1 MKLSR
6 KRNKN
11 KKNYKG
17 FSKGRRKRL
26 GKRKIEKD

>member
-1 MKLSR
+1 MKLLK

-11 KKNYKG
+11 KKNFKG
-17 FSKGRRKRL
+17 FSKGKRKRL